1 MLGVGVVFGSSLS
14 IFSPFCLGMC
24 LSHAYY
30 MYITC
35 AGVGVGSFQTAA
47 PFSHSSVRV
56 SQPFRFRVRV
66 IQPFPP

>member
-14 IFSPFCLGMC
+14 VFSPFCSGMC

-35 AGVGVGSFQTAA
+35 AGVGVGSNPRPPP
-47 PFSHSSVRV
+47 PFLRV
-56 SQPFRFRVRV
+56 VSGCLSPFALESG
-66 IQPFPP
+66 